1 MGEIMGRNKRIYFD
15 YVKTYIQRYEK
26 EGNKVIEQ
34 TADLSKCFERISK
47 LDSVDR
53 TYNMGNDKIRIQ
65 ELKKVNEYWE
75 ILILKLRDEVMPG
88 IADDNGNYTIEIL
101 EDGKYYCEST
111 TMLYDPEKS
120 ILIIQKNRY
129 GLQPSNVEFLLD
141 KINNDKN
148 IKIILKP
155 IINKNKIELLNNGHA
170 YRSLEIGI
178 VNNIQE
184 EIIEDSTGIMGVLK
198 NFQKYKGNNVSIRIG
213 YNKRCKKDECLD
225 SNMVID
231 TINELYGNIHV
242 NKLKTSIKFND
253 DTKVETIDLLDDR
266 IYDYENLE
274 YSKENPITHDRLI
287 NILKQLY
294 KNKKNNI
301 ML

>member
-1 MGEIMGRNKRIYFD
+1 MGRSKIIYFD

-34 TADLSKCFERISK
+34 IADLTSLFERISK

-53 TYNMGNDKIRIQ
+53 TYDMGNDKIRIQ
-65 ELKKVNEYWE
+65 ELKKVDGSWE

-88 IADDNGNYTIEIL
+88 IADDDGNYTIEIL

-129 GLQPSNVEFLLD
+129 GLQPSNVEFLLNKLNVD
-141 KINNDKN
+141 DN
-148 IKIILKP
+148 ITIILKP
-155 IINKNKIELLNNGHA
+155 IINKNKIQLLNKEQV

-178 VNNIQE
+178 VNNEQE
-184 EIIEDSTGIMGVLK
+184 EIVEETTGIIGVLK

-242 NKLKTSIKFND
+242 NKLKTSIKFSD

-274 YSKENPITHDRLI
+274 YSKENPITHERLI
-287 NILKQLY
+287 SVLKQLY
-294 KNKKNNI
+294 KNKKSNI
-301 ML
+301 IL

>member
-1 MGEIMGRNKRIYFD
+1 MGRNKTIYFD

-34 TADLSKCFERISK
+34 IADLSSLFERISK
-47 LDSVDR
+47 LDSIDR

-65 ELKKVNEYWE
+65 ELKKVDDSWE

-88 IADDNGNYTIEIL
+88 IADDDGNYTIEIL
-101 EDGKYYCEST
+101 EDGKYYCEAT

-129 GLQPSNVEFLLD
+129 GLQPSNVEFLLNKLTVD
-141 KINNDKN
+141 DN
-148 IKIILKP
+148 ITIILKP
-155 IINKNKIELLNNGHA
+155 IINKNKIQLLNKEQV

-178 VNNIQE
+178 VNNEPE
-184 EIIEDSTGIMGVLK
+184 EIFEEATGIMGVLK

-213 YNKRCKKDECLD
+213 YNKRFKKDECLD

-242 NKLKTSIKFND
+242 NKLKTSIKFSD

-274 YSKENPITHDRLI
+274 YSKENPITHERLI
-287 NILKQLY
+287 IVLKQLY
-294 KNKKNNI
+294 KNKKSNI
-301 ML
+301 IL

>member
-1 MGEIMGRNKRIYFD
+1 MGRNKTIYFD

-34 TADLSKCFERISK
+34 IADLSNCFERISK
-47 LDSVDR
+47 INSVDR
-53 TYNMGNDKIRIQ
+53 TFRMGNDKIRIQ

-88 IADDNGNYTIEIL
+88 IADDDGNYTIEIL

-111 TMLYDPEKS
+111 TMLYDSEKS
-120 ILIIQKNRY
+120 ILVIQKNRY
-129 GLQPSNVEFLLD
+129 GVQPSNIEFLLN
-141 KINNDKN
+141 KINEDEN
-148 IKIILKP
+148 ITIILKP
-155 IINKNKIELLNNGHA
+155 MIKKNKIQLLNKDKV
-170 YRSLEIGI
+170 YRSLEIGV
-178 VNNIQE
+178 VNIEQE
-184 EIIEDSTGIMGVLK
+184 EIIEEQEGIIGVLR
-198 NFQKYKGNNVSIRIG
+198 NFQKYKGNNISVRIG
-213 YNKRCKKDECLD
+213 YNRRCKKDECLD

-253 DTKVETIDLLDDR
+253 DTKAETIDLLDDR
-266 IYDYENLE
+266 IYDHENIE

-287 NILKQLY
+287 AILRQLY
-294 KNKKNNI
+294 KNKKSNI
-301 ML
+301 IL

>member
-1 MGEIMGRNKRIYFD
+1 
-15 YVKTYIQRYEK
+15 
-26 EGNKVIEQ
+26 
-34 TADLSKCFERISK
+34 
-47 LDSVDR
+47 
-53 TYNMGNDKIRIQ
+53 MGNDKIRIQ

-88 IADDNGNYTIEIL
+88 IADDDGNYTIEIL

-111 TMLYDPEKS
+111 TMLYDLEKS
-120 ILIIQKNRY
+120 ILVIQKNRY
-129 GLQPSNVEFLLD
+129 GIQPSNIEFLLN
-141 KINNDKN
+141 KINEDEN
-148 IKIILKP
+148 ITIILKP
-155 IINKNKIELLNNGHA
+155 MIKKNKIQLLNKDKV
-170 YRSLEIGI
+170 YRSLEIGV
-178 VNNIQE
+178 VNIEQE
-184 EIIEDSTGIMGVLK
+184 EIIEEQEGIIGVLR
-198 NFQKYKGNNVSIRIG
+198 NFQKYKGNNISVRIG

-266 IYDYENLE
+266 IYDHENIE

-287 NILKQLY
+287 AILRQLY
-294 KNKKNNI
+294 KNKKSNI
-301 ML
+301 IL